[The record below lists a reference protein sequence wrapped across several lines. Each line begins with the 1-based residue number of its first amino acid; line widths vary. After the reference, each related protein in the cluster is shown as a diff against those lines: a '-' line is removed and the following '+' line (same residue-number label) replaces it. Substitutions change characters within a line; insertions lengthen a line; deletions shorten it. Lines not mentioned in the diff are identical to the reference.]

1 MLISYAVPMSIPCG
15 IRDHASVTVCTGSV
29 RVVPLLESFPER
41 LTQITRR
48 ALCRGS
54 VLVVE
59 DVLATGIVVRTVVVE
74 DVLATGIVVRT
85 VVVVRRAGRAGRAG
99 AETERRAPE
108 RFDALPRRGS
118 APKPQPPSSRTT
130 RTVESC

>member
-15 IRDHASVTVCTGSV
+15 IRDHASVTVRTGAV

-41 LTQITRR
+41 LTQITCRV
-48 ALCRGS
+48 LGRGS

-85 VVVVRRAGRAGRAG
+85 VVVVRRAGRAG

-118 APKPQPPSSRTT
+118 APKPQPPSSRRT

>member
-1 MLISYAVPMSIPCG
+1 
-15 IRDHASVTVCTGSV
+15 V